1 MSSILKA
8 LEKVEESQSRRS
20 GGAGGFVRRRDRR
33 PLWLL
38 PAGVLGGAA
47 VAALATFAAMG
58 GFSRHAAPAAA
69 APEQAAV
76 AQVTIGQPPALP
88 VPASAS
94 ARAVEAKPAPIAPA
108 QGKDHGTPAL
118 APSKG
123 APAPAHGV
131 QVKPGSSAAQAVAKA
146 SPPAPAGKAK
156 QEHKQEHKHT
166 AQAESASR
174 EKHGRPRLPEVRPA
188 ASHPLAEKTPPVL
201 AAPVKAAPAPVT
213 VAKAAEKP
221 AAQVR
226 VTGIAWQ
233 KDGASSVA
241 MVNGRPVQQG
251 SVVDGYK
258 VEQIYEDKVRFS
270 GSKGSVLVP
279 LGAGE

>member
-47 VAALATFAAMG
+47 VACLATFAAMG
-58 GFSRHAAPAAA
+58 GFSRHAAPAAP
-69 APEQAAV
+69 APEQTAV
-76 AQVTIGQPPALP
+76 APVSVAQPPALP
-88 VPASAS
+88 AP
-94 ARAVEAKPAPIAPA
+94 ARASVSPAGAKTASSAPA

-118 APSKG
+118 AASKG
-123 APAPAHGV
+123 APAPAHGA
-131 QVKPGSSAAQAVAKA
+131 QVKSVSVAAHPVAKA

-156 QEHKQEHKHT
+156 QEHKQEQKHT
-166 AQAESASR
+166 AKAESSR
-174 EKHGRPRLPEVRPA
+174 GKHRPQLPEARPT

-201 AAPVKAAPAPVT
+201 AAPAKAAPAPVA
-213 VAKAAEKP
+213 VAKAAAENP
-221 AAQVR
+221 PVQMR

-258 VEQIYEDKVRFS
+258 VEQIYEDKVRLS
-270 GSKGSVLVP
+270 GSKGSLLVP